1 MKIDRFL
8 WTDHALERL
17 AERRLAR
24 EDVERTIGDEHGGR
38 QVNPGSADWRVH
50 GRRSDGKRFAAIYD
64 HPVGGEQATV
74 RIVSVWPVRERP
86 APD

>member
-24 EDVERTIGDEHGGR
+24 GDVERAIRDGHSGR
-38 QVNPGSADWRVH
+38 RVNPGSADWRVH
-50 GRRSDGKRFAAIYD
+50 GTRSDGKRFAAIYD
-64 HPVGGEQATV
+64 HPAHGEQTTV
-74 RIVSVWPVRERP
+74 RIVSAWPVRGKP
-86 APD
+86 AP